1 MRIAHFGTFDVANY
15 GDLLFPRLLEW
26 RLADISD
33 EIVHISPVGGIQIY
47 RDVAVSHSLADVQR
61 AETQFD
67 AVVVGG
73 GNIIHDNGTNLSAYK
88 SVKRVAY
95 PRLWLGAT
103 QLATRQRIPLVVN
116 APGVPKVPGK
126 MAAPLTRRFASRA
139 DYLSVRDTYSQEVLR
154 SIGVPGATVVPD
166 SALELRNMFTTDAP
180 TNLDLPKPLAAILD
194 SRFVAVHI
202 NERYKGGDLA
212 SLARSLDELSG
223 ILEARVVLIAIG
235 PCHGDD
241 AFAEK
246 VAAQM
251 QSDPVVFGAPKAV
264 EDVAYVISRSCAYV
278 GSSMHGFITAAS
290 FGVPGLIVASH
301 AAQHKFRG
309 LLAHLDAEE
318 RLVPSWDEAL
328 NLLRSSDQ
336 QTAFASVDIE
346 PALRRIDEHWTALRN
361 ALQSGTRTVTTQ
373 S

>member
-33 EIVHISPVGGIQIY
+33 EIVHISPVGGVQIY
-47 RDVAVSHSLADVQR
+47 RDVAVSHSLADVQQ
-61 AETQFD
+61 AGTEFD

-73 GNIIHDNGTNLSAYK
+73 GNIIHDNGTNLTTYQ

-116 APGVPKVPGK
+116 APGVPKVPGTV
-126 MAAPLTRRFASRA
+126 AAPLMRRFATRA
-139 DYLSVRDTYSQEVLR
+139 DYLAVRDTYSQQVLR
-154 SIGVPGATVVPD
+154 SIGVPDAAVVPD
-166 SALELRNMFTTDAP
+166 SALEIRDMFSSNAP
-180 TNLDLPKPLAAILD
+180 ADLDVPPRLAATLD
-194 SRFVAVHI
+194 SRFAAVHI
-202 NERYKGGDLA
+202 NDRYKGGDVA
-212 SLARSLDELSG
+212 SLARRLDDLSSTLQAT
-223 ILEARVVLIAIG
+223 IVLIAIG

-241 AFAEK
+241 RFAET

-251 QSDPVVFGAPKAV
+251 QSDPVVFSAPKAV
-264 EDVAYVISRSCAYV
+264 EDVAYVISRSCLYV

-309 LLAHLDAEE
+309 LLAHLDAED
-318 RLVPSWDEAL
+318 RLVSSWEEAL
-328 NLLRSSDQ
+328 NVLRSSEQ
-336 QTAFASVDIE
+336 QA
-346 PALRRIDEHWTALRN
+346 ALDPVNIDSSLKRIDDHWADLRTALQGGASSVAAR
-361 ALQSGTRTVTTQ
+361 
-373 S
+373 

>member
-26 RLADISD
+26 RLADIAD
-33 EIVHISPVGGIQIY
+33 EIVHISPVGGIRIY
-47 RDVAVSHSLADVQR
+47 RDVPVSHSLADVQR
-61 AETQFD
+61 AGSEFD

-73 GNIIHDNGTNLSAYK
+73 GNIIHDNGTNLATYK
-88 SVKRVAY
+88 SVKSVAY

-116 APGVPKVPGK
+116 APGVPKVPGRT
-126 MAAPLTRRFASRA
+126 AAPLMRRFASRA

-154 SIGVPGATVVPD
+154 SIGVPGAAVVPD
-166 SALELRNMFTTDAP
+166 SALELRDMFTTNAP
-180 TNLDLPKPLAAILD
+180 ANLDVPTRLTETLD
-194 SRFVAVHI
+194 SRFAAVHI
-202 NERYKGGDLA
+202 NARYKGGDVA
-212 SLARSLDELSG
+212 SLARRLDELSATLQG
-223 ILEARVVLIAIG
+223 TIVLIAIG

-241 AFAEK
+241 EFAET

-264 EDVAYVISRSCAYV
+264 EDIAYVISRSCAYI

-309 LLAHLDAEE
+309 VLAHLDAEE
-318 RLVPSWDEAL
+318 RLVSSWDEAL
-328 NLLRSSDQ
+328 NLLGPTGDPS
-336 QTAFASVDIE
+336 ALAPVAIE
-346 PALRRIDEHWTALRN
+346 PALTRINDHWTELRT
-361 ALQSGTRTVTTQ
+361 ALQGGTRPITTP
-373 S
+373 

>member
-33 EIVHISPVGGIQIY
+33 EVVHISPVGGIRIY
-47 RDVAVSHSLADVQR
+47 RDVPVSRSLADVQR
-61 AETQFD
+61 AGTEFD

-73 GNIIHDNGTNLSAYK
+73 GNIIHDNGTNLATYK
-88 SVKRVAY
+88 SVKSVAY

-103 QLATRQRIPLVVN
+103 QLATKQRIPLVVN
-116 APGVPKVPGK
+116 APGVPKVPGRT
-126 MAAPLTRRFASRA
+126 AAPLMRRFASRA

-166 SALELRNMFTTDAP
+166 SALELRDMFTTSAPANLDAP
-180 TNLDLPKPLAAILD
+180 TRLTETLD
-194 SRFVAVHI
+194 SRFAAVHI
-202 NERYKGGDLA
+202 NARYKGGDVA
-212 SLARSLDELSG
+212 SLARRLDELSATLQAT
-223 ILEARVVLIAIG
+223 IVLIAIG

-241 AFAEK
+241 DFAET

-251 QSDPVVFGAPKAV
+251 HSDPVVFGAPKAV
-264 EDVAYVISRSCAYV
+264 EDIAYVISRSCAYI

-318 RLVPSWDEAL
+318 RLVSSWDEAL
-328 NLLRSSDQ
+328 KVLSAGGR
-336 QTAFASVDIE
+336 QTALTPVDIE
-346 PALRRIDEHWTALRN
+346 PALRRIDDHWAELRG
-361 ALQSGTRTVTTQ
+361 ALQGAARTVAAH
-373 S
+373 

>member
-61 AETQFD
+61 AGIEFD

-73 GNIIHDNGTNLSAYK
+73 GNIIHDNRTNLATYK
-88 SVKRVAY
+88 SVKSVAY

-116 APGVPKVPGK
+116 APGVPKVPGRT
-126 MAAPLTRRFASRA
+126 AAPLMRRFASRA

-166 SALELRNMFTTDAP
+166 SALELRDMFTTSAP
-180 TNLDLPKPLAAILD
+180 ANLDVPTRLTKTLD
-194 SRFVAVHI
+194 SRFAAVHI
-202 NERYKGGDLA
+202 NARYKGGDVA
-212 SLARSLDELSG
+212 SLARRLDELSAT
-223 ILEARVVLIAIG
+223 LQATVVLIAIG

-241 AFAEK
+241 EFAET

-251 QSDPVVFGAPKAV
+251 HSDPVVFGAPKAV
-264 EDVAYVISRSCAYV
+264 EDIAYVISRSCAYI

-318 RLVPSWDEAL
+318 RLVSSWDEAL
-328 NLLRSSDQ
+328 KVLSAGGR
-336 QTAFASVDIE
+336 QTALAPVDIE
-346 PALRRIDEHWTALRN
+346 PALRRIDDHWAELRS
-361 ALQSGTRTVTTQ
+361 ALQGAARTVAAH
-373 S
+373 

>member
-33 EIVHISPVGGIQIY
+33 EVVHISPVGGIRIY
-47 RDVAVSHSLADVQR
+47 RDVPVSRSLADVQR
-61 AETQFD
+61 AGTEFD

-73 GNIIHDNGTNLSAYK
+73 GNIIHDNGTNLATYK
-88 SVKRVAY
+88 SVKSVAY

-116 APGVPKVPGK
+116 APGVPKVPGRT
-126 MAAPLTRRFASRA
+126 AAPLMRRFASRA

-166 SALELRNMFTTDAP
+166 SALELRDMFTTSAP
-180 TNLDLPKPLAAILD
+180 ANLDVPTRLTETLD
-194 SRFVAVHI
+194 SRFAAVHV
-202 NERYKGGDLA
+202 NARYKGGDVA
-212 SLARSLDELSG
+212 SLARRLDELSATLQAT
-223 ILEARVVLIAIG
+223 IVLIAIG

-241 AFAEK
+241 DFAET

-251 QSDPVVFGAPKAV
+251 HSDPVVFGAPKAV
-264 EDVAYVISRSCAYV
+264 EDIAYVISRSCAYI

-318 RLVPSWDEAL
+318 RLVSSWDEAL
-328 NLLRSSDQ
+328 KVLSAGGR
-336 QTAFASVDIE
+336 QTALTPVDIE
-346 PALRRIDEHWTALRN
+346 PALRRIDDHWAELRG
-361 ALQSGTRTVTTQ
+361 ALQGAARTVAAR
-373 S
+373 

>member
-26 RLADISD
+26 RLADIAD
-33 EIVHISPVGGIQIY
+33 EIVHISPVGGIPVY
-47 RDVAVSHSLADVQR
+47 RDVAVSHSLAEVQR
-61 AETQFD
+61 AGTEFD

-73 GNIIHDNGTNLSAYK
+73 GNIIHDNGTNLATYK
-88 SVKRVAY
+88 SVSRVAY

-116 APGVPKVPGK
+116 APGVPKVPGRV
-126 MAAPLTRRFASRA
+126 ATPLMRRFAARA

-154 SIGVPGATVVPD
+154 SIGVPGVTVVPD
-166 SALELRNMFTTDAP
+166 SALELRDMFTASAP
-180 TNLDLPKPLAAILD
+180 ANLDVPLRLAAMLD
-194 SRFVAVHI
+194 SRFAAVHI
-202 NERYKGGDLA
+202 NARYKGGDVT
-212 SLARSLDELSG
+212 SLARRLDELSATLQAT
-223 ILEARVVLIAIG
+223 IVLIAIG

-241 AFAEK
+241 DFAET

-251 QSDPVVFGAPKAV
+251 QSDPVAFSAPKAV
-264 EDVAYVISRSCAYV
+264 EDIAYVISRSCAYI

-309 LLAHLDAEE
+309 VLAHLDAEE
-318 RLVPSWDEAL
+318 RLVSCWDEAL
-328 NLLRSSDQ
+328 NVLGSRGENAAL
-336 QTAFASVDIE
+336 APVDIE
-346 PALRRIDEHWTALRN
+346 PALRRIDEHWGELRSALRG
-361 ALQSGTRTVTTQ
+361 AAQTVAVR
-373 S
+373 

>member
-33 EIVHISPVGGIQIY
+33 EVVHISPVGGIRIY
-47 RDVAVSHSLADVQR
+47 RDVPVSRSLADVQR
-61 AETQFD
+61 AGTEFD
-67 AVVVGG
+67 AAVVGG
-73 GNIIHDNGTNLSAYK
+73 GNIIHDNGTNLATYK
-88 SVKRVAY
+88 SVKSVAY

-116 APGVPKVPGK
+116 APGVPKVPGRT
-126 MAAPLTRRFASRA
+126 AAPLMRRFASRA

-166 SALELRNMFTTDAP
+166 SALELRDMFTTSAPANLDAP
-180 TNLDLPKPLAAILD
+180 TRLTETLD
-194 SRFVAVHI
+194 SRFAAVHI
-202 NERYKGGDLA
+202 NARYKGGDVA
-212 SLARSLDELSG
+212 SLARRLDELSATLQAT
-223 ILEARVVLIAIG
+223 IVLIAIG

-241 AFAEK
+241 DFAET

-251 QSDPVVFGAPKAV
+251 HSDPVVFGAPKAV
-264 EDVAYVISRSCAYV
+264 EDIAYVISRSCAYI

-318 RLVPSWDEAL
+318 RLVSSWDEAL
-328 NLLRSSDQ
+328 KVLSAGGR
-336 QTAFASVDIE
+336 QTALTPVDIE
-346 PALRRIDEHWTALRN
+346 PALRRIDDHWAELRG
-361 ALQSGTRTVTTQ
+361 ALQGAARTVAAH
-373 S
+373 

>member
-33 EIVHISPVGGIQIY
+33 EVVHISPVGGIRIY
-47 RDVAVSHSLADVQR
+47 RDVPVSRSLADVQR
-61 AETQFD
+61 AGTEFD

-73 GNIIHDNGTNLSAYK
+73 GNIIHDNGTNLATYK
-88 SVKRVAY
+88 SVKSVAY

-116 APGVPKVPGK
+116 APGVPKVPGRT
-126 MAAPLTRRFASRA
+126 AAPLMRRFASRA

-166 SALELRNMFTTDAP
+166 SALELRDMFTTSAP
-180 TNLDLPKPLAAILD
+180 ANLDVPTRLTETLD
-194 SRFVAVHI
+194 SRFAAVHV
-202 NERYKGGDLA
+202 NARYKGGDVA
-212 SLARSLDELSG
+212 SLARRLDELSATLQAT
-223 ILEARVVLIAIG
+223 IVLIAIG

-241 AFAEK
+241 DFAET

-251 QSDPVVFGAPKAV
+251 HSDPVVFGAPKAV
-264 EDVAYVISRSCAYV
+264 EDIAYVISRSCAYI

-318 RLVPSWDEAL
+318 RLVSSWDEAL
-328 NLLRSSDQ
+328 KALSAGGP
-336 QTAFASVDIE
+336 QTALTPVDIE
-346 PALRRIDEHWTALRN
+346 PALRRIDDHWAELRG
-361 ALQSGTRTVTTQ
+361 ALQGAARTVAAR
-373 S
+373 